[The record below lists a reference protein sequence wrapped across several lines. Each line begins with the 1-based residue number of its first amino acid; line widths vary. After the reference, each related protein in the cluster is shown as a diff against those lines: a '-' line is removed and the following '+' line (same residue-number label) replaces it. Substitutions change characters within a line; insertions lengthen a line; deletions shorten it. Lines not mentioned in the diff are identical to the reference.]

1 MRALLIATSL
11 AALLTAACSE
21 TADKPADDAATAT
34 PVAAAATSAEPCA
47 DDGARLPLS
56 GVCAGRAINYLDIAE
71 GGEAALPDGCE
82 WVVSEAALP
91 GEKQFLLYRAAKC
104 GTVTATLEMEG
115 GAKTGSLVLAKSALV
130 PDSKDKPVYATVV
143 SAEDDAPH
151 AGIMGLVTEE
161 LGAAEAA
168 KCSVRKADAK
178 DWPADA
184 LVVYVSA
191 ADAAKA
197 PKGEPR
203 TACGKFGLD
212 EDNPYFWRVF
222 GGFAWFFQPTQDM
235 HQDIDPGSL
244 TVVDFSDNADAEAPG
259 KAS

>member
-11 AALLTAACSE
+11 AALLTTACGE
-21 TADKPADDAATAT
+21 VTDKPAQDTAAKAAKTAST
-34 PVAAAATSAEPCA
+34 EPCA

-56 GVCAGRAINYLDIAE
+56 GLCAGRAINYLDIAE
-71 GGEAALPDGCE
+71 GGEAPLPKGCE
-82 WVVSEAALP
+82 WVVNETALP
-91 GEKQFLLYRAAKC
+91 GEKEYLLYRAAKC
-104 GTVTATLEMEG
+104 GDVTATLEMEG

-130 PDSKDKPVYATVV
+130 PDAQDSIIYAIVV

-151 AGIMGLVTEE
+151 SGIMGLVTED
-161 LGAAEAA
+161 LGEAEAA

-178 DWPADA
+178 GWPADA
-184 LVVYVSA
+184 LVVDVSA
-191 ADAAKA
+191 AEAAKA

-203 TACGKFGLD
+203 AACGKFGLD
-212 EDNPYFWRVF
+212 DDNPYFWRVF
-222 GGFAWFFQPTQDM
+222 GGMAWFIEPTQDM

-244 TVVDFSDNADAEAPG
+244 TVVELSDDDSSDMPD